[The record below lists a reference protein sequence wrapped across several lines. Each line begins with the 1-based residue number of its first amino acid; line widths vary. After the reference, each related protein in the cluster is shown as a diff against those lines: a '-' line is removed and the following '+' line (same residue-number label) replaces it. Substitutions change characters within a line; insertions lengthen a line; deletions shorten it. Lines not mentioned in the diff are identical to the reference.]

1 MKSEIPS
8 EVRAYLSAGD
18 GLGQAS
24 VREQHP
30 DLDRVLNAPSTRS
43 AIVAYLASEET
54 LKDSD
59 PGFAMNALAFLQSA
73 ANAQEAGSIHRLLRH
88 PNPSIRARAAGYM
101 MAVYYPVRD
110 RNAMLSLF
118 KETLNDSDETVR
130 VQTARWIKGT
140 DSAPLLEGFLE
151 NWTLL
156 ARKNKWDKTE
166 SFQIIQSLS
175 KH

>member
-30 DLDRVLNAPSTRS
+30 DLDRVLDAPSTRS
-43 AIVAYLASEET
+43 AIIAYLASDEP

-59 PGFAMNALAFLQSA
+59 PGFAMNALAFLQGA
-73 ANAQEAGSIHRLLRH
+73 ANAQEVGSIHHLLRH
-88 PNPSIRARAAGYM
+88 PLPSIRARAAGYM
-101 MAVYYPVRD
+101 MAVYYPGRD
-110 RNAMLSLF
+110 RNGMLSLF
-118 KETLNDSDETVR
+118 KETLNDSDELVR

-140 DSAPLLEGFLE
+140 DSAPAMEGFLE
-151 NWTLL
+151 TWILL
-156 ARKNKWDKTE
+156 AHKNKWDRTE
-166 SFQIIQSLS
+166 SFQIIESLS